1 MESMSDRATSGFKAP
16 KPPFQILNRNDAH
29 KRMKMSQNTYED
41 DDINHDY
48 LEEDV
53 DINDLVIPSSNVD
66 NIAGDNDI
74 DGGKGTVKPLQM
86 QIAEPE
92 VEILTAKCAL
102 LRIQSVQ
109 HVQSSGGAIAER
121 IATLWSY
128 TSEQRSRRRRISK

>member
-1 MESMSDRATSGFKAP
+1 M
-16 KPPFQILNRNDAH
+16 
-29 KRMKMSQNTYED
+29 YVD
-41 DDINHDY
+41 DDTNHDY
-48 LEEDV
+48 LEENV
-53 DINDLVIPSSNVD
+53 DIDDLVIPSSNVD